1 MWRGFIIIT
10 ITITLAV
17 PVAHGQLNVQYF
29 LNQGI
34 NEFYREQYTDAIFT
48 FNTLIRSRPDLA
60 EPHIWRGRAKL
71 ALEDL
76 RGAEFDF
83 TRAVMLD
90 SYNPDA
96 YYYRGVVKSN
106 LYDYHSALEDYKK
119 SLERRPNNPEVFFSR
134 GTTRL
139 RMKDYA
145 GAITDYDTLLLLRP
159 DIEEAF
165 LNRALAKAN
174 LERYDDAIRDCNQAI
189 KLNMFYVE
197 AFLQRGLFRNE
208 TGEYQEAMEDFDQ
221 AIKLDENKPLAY
233 FYRAAASIKTGD
245 TLQAFNDFNNVLRLD
260 PDNDLTLYN
269 RALIYLQWEQ
279 YAEAREDLRD
289 VLRLNPVNL
298 YTWYNLGITNLRLEN
313 YEEANENFTAAIEI
327 FPDFAAAY
335 MSRAAAWQEMGN
347 NEQSREDYET
357 AIAIIN
363 AVNSGEDYGQLNS
376 YYSADSAYLQ
386 KIIEFEADFNANNGA
401 DGKIQNQRVLIQL
414 LPNFSIQFIA
424 TDEIIAARRKTG
436 YYYPPF
442 DTLRSPLRSMGA
454 AISAKQYTL
463 TENSIRRLDQVT
475 DSISWF
481 NPFDATNYLVVG
493 VYNAMMMNYNEALTA
508 FDRALELRPDFQAAL
523 FNRGNVRF
531 ELIEHQF
538 AMVQSAP
545 QITITPLTT
554 SAAANQQSA
563 LPDFEPVIDDYSRVI
578 ALDPEMSFAWYN
590 RGNIKN
596 RMRDFEGALAD
607 YTRALTLNPYFA
619 EAYYNRALTLIYL
632 RRTADACYD
641 LSKAGEL
648 GVQESYNVIKRY
660 CGR

>member
-1 MWRGFIIIT
+1 MWRGIII
-10 ITITLAV
+10 ISIIITLAV
-17 PVAHGQLNVQYF
+17 PVVHGQLNVQYF
-29 LNQGI
+29 LNKGI
-34 NEFYREQYTDAIFT
+34 NEFYREQYIDAIFT

-71 ALEDL
+71 SLGDY

-90 SYNPDA
+90 SYNPEA

-106 LYDYHSALEDYKK
+106 LYDYHSALKDYEK

-139 RMKDYA
+139 RMKDYMA
-145 GAITDYDTLLLLRP
+145 AIHDYDTLLLLRP

-174 LERYDDAIRDCNQAI
+174 LERYDDAIKDCNQAI
-189 KLNMFYVE
+189 RLNNFYIE
-197 AFLQRGLFRNE
+197 AFIQRGLFRNE
-208 TGEYQEAMEDFDQ
+208 TGNYQEAMEDFDQ
-221 AIKLDENKPLAY
+221 AIKLDENKPLAW

-279 YAEAREDLRD
+279 YAEARDDLRA
-289 VLRLNPVNL
+289 VLALNPVNL
-298 YTWYNLGITNLRLEN
+298 YTWYNLGITNMRLEN
-313 YEEANENFTAAIEI
+313 YEEAKGNFTAAIEI
-327 FPDFAAAY
+327 FPDFAAGY
-335 MSRAAAWQEMGN
+335 MSRAAAWQEIGN
-347 NEQSREDYET
+347 SEQARDDYET

-363 AVNSGEDYGQLNS
+363 AVNSGEDYGQINS
-376 YYSADSAYLQ
+376 NYSADSAYLQ
-386 KIIEFEADFNANNGA
+386 KIIEFEADFNASNGA

-414 LPNFSIQFIA
+414 MPNFSIQFIA

-436 YYYPPF
+436 YHYPPL
-442 DTLRSPLRSMGA
+442 DTLRTSVKNIGA
-454 AISAKQYTL
+454 GISAKPYTL
-463 TENSIRRLDQVT
+463 SENAIRRLDQVT
-475 DSISWF
+475 DSVSWF
-481 NPFDATNYLVVG
+481 NPFDANNYLIIG
-493 VYNAMMMNYNEALTA
+493 IYNAMMMNYNEALTA
-508 FDRALELRPDFQAAL
+508 FDRAIELRPDFEAAL
-523 FNRGNVRF
+523 FNRANVRF

-538 AMVQSAP
+538 SMAQSAP
-545 QITITPLTT
+545 QITITPLQPTGT
-554 SAAANQQSA
+554 ATDQQPD
-563 LPDFEPVIDDYSRVI
+563 LPDFASVADDFSRVI
-578 ALDPEMSFAWYN
+578 SLDPKMSFAWYN

-596 RMRDFEGALAD
+596 RMRNFEGALND
-607 YTRALTLNPYFA
+607 YSQALSLNPDFA

-632 RRTADACYD
+632 GRTADACYD

-648 GVQESYNVIKRY
+648 GVQEAYNVIKRY
-660 CGR
+660 CR

>member
-1 MWRGFIIIT
+1 MF
-10 ITITLAV
+10 AV
-17 PVAHGQLNVQYF
+17 PAAQGQLNVQYF
-29 LNQGI
+29 INKGI

-90 SYNPDA
+90 SYNPEA

-106 LYDYHSALEDYKK
+106 LYDYHSALKDYEK

-139 RMKDYA
+139 RMKDYK
-145 GAITDYDTLLLLRP
+145 GAIRDYDTLLLLRP

-174 LERYDDAIRDCNQAI
+174 LERYEDAIKDCNQAI
-189 KLNMFYVE
+189 RINMFYVE
-197 AFLQRGLFRNE
+197 AFIQRGLFRNE
-208 TGEYQEAMEDFDQ
+208 TGNFQEAMEDFDQ

-245 TLQAFNDFNNVLRLD
+245 TLQAFDDFNKVLRLD

-279 YAEAREDLRD
+279 YDEAREDLRA
-289 VLRLNPVNL
+289 VLRLNSMNL
-298 YTWYNLGITNLRLEN
+298 YTWYNLGITNMRLEN
-313 YEEANENFTAAIEI
+313 YEEAKENFSTAIKI

-335 MSRAAAWQEMGN
+335 MSRAAAWQEAGD
-347 NEQSREDYET
+347 NEQARDDYET

-386 KIIEFEADFNANNGA
+386 KIIEFDADFNANNGT

-414 LPNFSIQFIA
+414 LPNFTIQFIA
-424 TDEIIAARRKTG
+424 TEEVIAARRKTG
-436 YYYPPF
+436 YHYPPL
-442 DTLRSPLRSMGA
+442 DTLKTSVKNIGA
-454 AISAKQYTL
+454 GISAKQYTL
-463 TENSIRRLDQVT
+463 TKNVIRRLDQVT
-475 DSISWF
+475 DSVGWF
-481 NPFDATNYLVVG
+481 NPFDADNYLIIG
-493 VYNAMMMNYNEALTA
+493 IYNAMMMNYNEAMTA
-508 FDRALELRPDFQAAL
+508 FDRAIELRPDFQAAL
-523 FNRGNVRF
+523 FNRANVRF

-538 AMVQSAP
+538 AMAQSAP
-545 QITITPLTT
+545 QITITPLQA
-554 SAAANQQSA
+554 SGAVADQQPG
-563 LPDFEPVIDDYSRVI
+563 LPDFAPVVDDFSRVI
-578 ALDPEMSFAWYN
+578 ALDPRMSFAWYN

-607 YTRALTLNPYFA
+607 YTHALTLNPDFA

-648 GVQESYNVIKRY
+648 GVQEAYNVIKRY